1 MYHPA
6 ILCKERVERSVSGRD
21 DMAGIVMN
29 KKRKKKKM
37 KMMMMMMTYDI
48 CRDRRGPP

>member
-1 MYHPA
+1 
-6 ILCKERVERSVSGRD
+6 
-21 DMAGIVMN
+21 MAGIVMN

-37 KMMMMMMTYDI
+37 KMMMMMMMTYDI